1 MARNATPLKDFIY
14 GNLPYLLLAPLAL
27 ALLLAEQEIGF
38 GFSRGSAINPSSGLV
53 LGLTEQRLVAA
64 LVFLAVVTE
73 LTATLLLVI
82 RQMWLNRRG

>member
-38 GFSRGSAINPSSGLV
+38 SRGSAINPSSGLV

-64 LVFLAVVTE
+64 LV
-73 LTATLLLVI
+73 LLFVI
-82 RQMWLNRRG
+82 RQMWLNRRR

>member
-38 GFSRGSAINPSSGLV
+38 GFSRGSAINPSRGLV
-53 LGLTEQRLVAA
+53 LGLAEQRLVAA
-64 LVFLAVVTE
+64 LV
-73 LTATLLLVI
+73 LLFVI